1 MQLSKKT
8 LEILKNF
15 STINSNFYCPG
26 GKTVKTISAM
36 KNILG
41 SAEIEEDLPEI
52 ALYDLPEFLSLITSS
67 LYTAPV
73 LEFKDKSVDI
83 IEDGD
88 PNSRTKY
95 KFANK
100 DILTISDKVV
110 TLPSEDVKFTLTR
123 DLLHRVTTAGSI
135 LQLSDIILEC
145 KDGIV
150 SFGVIDKN
158 SGNGNTHKV
167 VIDNMDTSVPYTFYF
182 KSENLRMIPDDYEV
196 TISAKGISNFKSESV
211 EYWISLEGTSSYGQ
225 G

>member
-52 ALYDLPEFLSLITSS
+52 GLYDLPEFLSLITSS

-73 LEFKDKSVDI
+73 LEFNDKSVDI
-83 IEDGD
+83 LEEGD
-88 PNSRTKY
+88 SRSRTKY
-95 KFANK
+95 HFASK
-100 DILTISDKVV
+100 EILTTSDKVV
-110 TLPSEDVKFTLTR
+110 TLPSEDVKFTLTKV
-123 DLLHRVTTAGSI
+123 LLQRITTAGSI

-145 KDGIV
+145 KDGVV

-158 SGNGNTHKV
+158 SGNANTHKV
-167 VIDNMDTSVPYTFYF
+167 VIDDMDASVPYTFYF

-196 TISAKGISNFKSESV
+196 TISEKGISRFKSESV
-211 EYWISLEGTSSYGQ
+211 EYWIALEPTSTYG
-225 G
+225 

>member
-52 ALYDLPEFLSLITSS
+52 GLYDLPEFLSLITSS

-73 LEFKDKSVDI
+73 LEFSDKSVDI
-83 IEDGD
+83 LEEGD
-88 PNSRTKY
+88 SRSRTKY
-95 KFANK
+95 HFASK
-100 DILTISDKVV
+100 EILTTSDKVV
-110 TLPSEDVKFTLTR
+110 TLPSEDVKFTLTKV
-123 DLLHRVTTAGSI
+123 LLQRITTAGSI

-145 KDGIV
+145 KDGVV

-158 SGNGNTHKV
+158 SGNANTHKV
-167 VIDNMDTSVPYTFYF
+167 VIDDMDASVPYTFYF

-196 TISAKGISNFKSESV
+196 TISEKGISRFKSESV
-211 EYWISLEGTSSYGQ
+211 EYWIALEPTSTYG
-225 G
+225 

>member
-1 MQLSKKT
+1 
-8 LEILKNF
+8 
-15 STINSNFYCPG
+15 
-26 GKTVKTISAM
+26 M

-52 ALYDLPEFLSLITSS
+52 GLYDLPEFLSLITSS

-73 LEFKDKSVDI
+73 LEFGDKSVDI
-83 IEDGD
+83 LEESDTK
-88 PNSRTKY
+88 SRTKY
-95 KFANK
+95 HFASK
-100 DILTISDKVV
+100 DILTTSDKVV

-145 KDGIV
+145 KGGVV

-158 SGNGNTHKV
+158 SGNANTHKV
-167 VIDNMDTSVPYTFYF
+167 VIDDMDVSVPYKFYF

-196 TISAKGISNFKSESV
+196 TISAKGISRLKSESV
-211 EYWISLEGTSSYGQ
+211 EYWIALEPTSTYG
-225 G
+225 